1 METAEPKIAC
11 IGWNTLLTSVKKY
24 RFSTFALPVTSEFAM
39 YIREQVISGAL
50 LTKTRSK
57 SYVDLAERVLPSG
70 LVAVRH

>member
-1 METAEPKIAC
+1 M
-11 IGWNTLLTSVKKY
+11 KKY

-50 LTKTRSK
+50 LTETRSM
-57 SYVDLAERVLPSG
+57 SYVDLAERALPSG

>member
-1 METAEPKIAC
+1 MSRGCASAEI
-11 IGWNTLLTSVKKY
+11 LLNASEEV

-50 LTKTRSK
+50 LTEMRSM
-57 SYVDLAERVLPSG
+57 SYVDLAERALPSG